1 MDFVLFPKSPVLTT
15 RSLDVLSPK
24 MASLDLEISLLQLKH
39 LRWSGTVVT
48 LVNPFELA
56 GRLWA
61 VSLSIH
67 LVSLLVEKLRFVCS
81 HINLLRL
88 TGWILSSALF
98 ILLLKL
104 ETFCHCR
111 VISPTC
117 VLLVQLHLSLSVVF
131 TIQSYF
137 SLSVHGDSSWIVG
150 LS

>member
-39 LRWSGTVVT
+39 FRWSGTVVT

-111 VISPTC
+111 VISPKC

>member
-1 MDFVLFPKSPVLTT
+1 MDFVLFPKSPVFTT
-15 RSLDVLSPK
+15 KSLDFLSPK
-24 MASLDLEISLLQLKH
+24 IASLDLEFSLLQLKH

-61 VSLSIH
+61 VFLSIH
-67 LVSLLVEKLRFVCS
+67 LVSFLIEKLRFVCS
-81 HINLLRL
+81 HINLFRL

-104 ETFCHCR
+104 ETFCHR
-111 VISPTC
+111 SVISPKY
-117 VLLVQLHLSLSVVF
+117 VLLIQLHLSISVVF

-137 SLSVHGDSSWIVG
+137 SLSVHGDSG
-150 LS
+150 

>member
-111 VISPTC
+111 VISPKC